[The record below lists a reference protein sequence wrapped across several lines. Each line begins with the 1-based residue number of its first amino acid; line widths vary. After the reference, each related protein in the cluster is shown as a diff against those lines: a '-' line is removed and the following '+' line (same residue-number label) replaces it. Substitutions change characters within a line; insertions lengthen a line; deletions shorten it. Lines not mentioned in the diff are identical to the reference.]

1 MAENNKGFSKDTVLT
16 EKKLAGVLPEPFIFH
31 PRDNIVC

>member
-16 EKKLAGVLPEPFIFH
+16 EKNLAGVLPEPFFH
-31 PRDNIVC
+31 PRYNIVC